1 MRRSRP
7 SGRPDVHVS
16 SLARAARA
24 PGAAQFAYEGF
35 MDFILTQL
43 LNSLVFG
50 VLLFMMSAGLSLIF
64 GLMNVVNLAH
74 GSFFMIGAFSAY
86 SLAQLTGNFWIA
98 LAVGWVPAVAVAVL
112 MERVFI
118 RPMYNRG
125 HLDQVLLTFGFI
137 FVFGDV
143 TRYLW
148 GADILNV
155 APPEVLDGSL
165 EFAGAIL
172 PKYRLFLI
180 LFGGTIAAALWWFL
194 ERSRIGAMVR
204 AGVDD
209 AATAS
214 GIGINVPLLFG
225 CIFALGAGL
234 AAIGGIVA
242 SPILGTYVGMDIEI
256 LIPAFIV
263 TVVGGMGSLRG
274 ALVGGLLVGLIDTF
288 GKAYFP
294 DYSLFLVYLLM
305 VVVLLT
311 RPQGLFGLIRR

>member
-1 MRRSRP
+1 MFHC
-7 SGRPDVHVS
+7 D
-16 SLARAARA
+16 
-24 PGAAQFAYEGF
+24 GF
-35 MDFILTQL
+35 MDFIFSQL
-43 LNSLVFG
+43 LNSLVLG
-50 VLLFMMSAGLSLIF
+50 MLLFMMSAGLSLIF

-74 GSFFMIGAFSAY
+74 GSFFMIGSFTAFT
-86 SLAQLTGNFWIA
+86 LAQWSGSFWFA
-98 LAVGWVPAVAVAVL
+98 LAVGWVPAVAAAVI

-118 RPMYNRG
+118 RPLYSRN

-137 FVFGDV
+137 FVFGDICK
-143 TRYLW
+143 YFW
-148 GADILNV
+148 GPEIRNI
-155 APPEVLDGSL
+155 APPELL
-165 EFAGAIL
+165 EGAITVAGIVL
-172 PKYRLFLI
+172 PKYRLFLV
-180 LFGGTIAAALWWFL
+180 LFGATIAVLLWLFL

-214 GIGINVPLLFG
+214 GIGINVPFLFG
-225 CIFALGAGL
+225 CIFALGAAL

-242 SPILGTYVGMDIEI
+242 GPILGTYLGMDIEI

-274 ALVGGLLVGLIDTF
+274 ALVAGLLVGAIDTF

-294 DYSLFLVYLLM
+294 DYALFLIYLLM

-311 RPQGLFGLIRR
+311 RPQGLFGVAKG